1 MQQLFDRTSSDLVV
15 PAGSGGKES
24 AFNVGDVGCIVGRED
39 PLEEEMAAH
48 SAIFAWRI
56 PWKEEPGGIQSMR
69 SQRVRQN

>member
-48 SAIFAWRI
+48 SAIL
-56 PWKEEPGGIQSMR
+56 PGESHGKR
-69 SQRVRQN
+69 SLVGYSL